1 MLVYLLWRLANL
13 MARIVPLRPCYVAAS
28 LIADGTFYLWRDKR
42 EIAIDNMRQVL
53 PEADEAMVKRV
64 ARQSFRNYAKYLIDF
79 IRWPKIRPED
89 LEGKIRFDNWEAID
103 AAYAE
108 GKGVIYVLMH
118 FGNWDMGGLLLNQRG
133 YAVNVIAETFGHD
146 KLNDMIVSARTTAGM
161 RVIPME
167 RSAIPILRVL
177 RRNEALAILMDRPMA
192 ETGIKVR
199 FFGRDTILPAGPAR
213 LARRTGARVLPVAL
227 VRLKGTADQLVALLD
242 PNIRVE
248 RTNDEERDVRV
259 LTQAIL
265 AAHERF
271 IRRYPDQWYMFRR
284 MWLPSSSPAL
294 PEPAVAAKG

>member
-1 MLVYLLWRLANL
+1 
-13 MARIVPLRPCYVAAS
+13 
-28 LIADGTFYLWRDKR
+28 
-42 EIAIDNMRQVL
+42 MRQVL
-53 PEADEAMVKRV
+53 PGAGDATIKRV

-89 LEGKIRFDNWEAID
+89 LEGKIVFDNWAAID

-108 GKGVIYVLMH
+108 GKGVIFVLMH

-133 YAVNVIAETFGHD
+133 YAVNVIAETQEHD
-146 KLNDMIVSARTTAGM
+146 KLNDMIVSARTMAGM

-192 ETGIKVR
+192 ENGIEVR
-199 FFGRDTILPAGPAR
+199 FFGRRTVLPAGPAR
-213 LARRTGARVLPVAL
+213 LALRTGARLLPVAL
-227 VRLKGTADQLVALLD
+227 VRLKGTGDRLVALLE

-248 RTNDEERDVRV
+248 RTNDEEHDLRV
-259 LTQAIL
+259 LTEAML

-271 IRRYPDQWYMFRR
+271 IRRAPDQWYMFRR
-284 MWLPSSSPAL
+284 MWLPLGSPARS
-294 PEPAVAAKG
+294 EPVLATEG